1 MNNTTTSPSQTAE
14 PGLVFVVLACLLLS
28 FWLLFLGFYFS
39 RFAGLILT
47 RIFSKLFIPKD
58 AYLRI
63 GKFLLSPYRSRD
75 GFSYFCSGGWINIW
89 RAGGCTACFG
99 RAWWQRPERPRKK
112 FDKICFL
119 CLQYAFHALHA
130 GYIWQRRGEYR

>member
-1 MNNTTTSPSQTAE
+1 MNNTTTFPSQTAE

-63 GKFLLSPYRSRD
+63 GKFLLSPYRSHAIA
-75 GFSYFCSGGWINIW
+75 YPEPVILCSVSDRLTDIINNYSPKA
-89 RAGGCTACFG
+89 R
-99 RAWWQRPERPRKK
+99 
-112 FDKICFL
+112 
-119 CLQYAFHALHA
+119 
-130 GYIWQRRGEYR
+130 